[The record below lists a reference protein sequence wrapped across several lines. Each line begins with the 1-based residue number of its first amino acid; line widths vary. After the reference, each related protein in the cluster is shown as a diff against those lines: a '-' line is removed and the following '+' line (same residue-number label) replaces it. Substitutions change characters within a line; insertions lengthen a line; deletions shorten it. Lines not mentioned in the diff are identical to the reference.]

1 MPYSYLIDTERR
13 IVFSRIWGVLTDDE
27 VIAHATGLRDDP
39 RFEAGFNQV
48 IDFRALTDMQLTT
61 PGLRK
66 LAHLNPFRSNALRAF
81 VVATDEALALSKAFW
96 TYTEAGVD
104 GYTLFRSLEPAM
116 EFVGL
121 DPKTPW
127 PNKPPDKSYGGS

>member
-1 MPYSYLIDTERR
+1 M
-13 IVFSRIWGVLTDDE
+13 
-27 VIAHATGLRDDP
+27 
-39 RFEAGFNQV
+39 
-48 IDFRALTDMQLTT
+48 
-61 PGLRK
+61 
-66 LAHLNPFRSNALRAF
+66 
-81 VVATDEALALSKAFW
+81 ATDEALALSRAFW

-127 PNKPPDKSYGGS
+127 PSKEPDKSYGVS